1 MKFKTHHIIVGIS
14 LTAGSVL
21 NGALALSI
29 FAQQADIEAFSKH
42 GFCKNQLNG
51 ERFARTELFLG
62 LSKPDGSVVPET
74 EFQRFIN
81 KVVTPRFPDG
91 FTLLAGTGQF
101 KDSNGK
107 VTKEG
112 SKLLVLLYPF
122 NSQSK
127 TRIQQIQE
135 AYINTFQQESVLRV
149 DEQSCVSF
157 PG

>member
-1 MKFKTHHIIVGIS
+1 MKFKMRHIIVGVS
-14 LTAGSVL
+14 LTTGFVL
-21 NGALALSI
+21 NGALALNI
-29 FAQQADIEAFSKH
+29 FAQQTNIEAFSKH

-62 LSKPDGSVVPET
+62 LTKPDGSVVTEK

-91 FTLLAGTGQF
+91 LTLLAATGQF

-112 SKLLVLLYPF
+112 SSLLVLLYPF
-122 NSQSK
+122 NSQSSR
-127 TRIQQIQE
+127 RIQQIRE

-157 PG
+157 